1 VIDETLLD
9 AEEKMEKAVA
19 VAKEDFSGIRT
30 GRATSA
36 MFNKIVVDY
45 YGAMTPVNQLASLT
59 VPEPRMAIVT
69 PYDKSSLGSIE
80 RAIRDSDLGVNPTN
94 DGTIIRIV
102 FPQLTEERRREFIKV
117 ARTKAEDA
125 KISIRNIRRKA
136 KEELDR
142 LGKDGETGEDEVTRA
157 EKELEKTTAHYV
169 NSVDE
174 LLKHKEAELLEV

>member
-1 VIDETLLD
+1 MIDDTLLD
-9 AEEKMEKAVA
+9 AEEKMEKAVT
-19 VAKEDFSGIRT
+19 VAKDDFGGIRT
-30 GRATSA
+30 GRATPQ

-45 YGAMTPVNQLASLT
+45 YGAMTPVNQLSSLS
-59 VPEPRMAIVT
+59 VPEPRMAIIS
-69 PYDKSSLGSIE
+69 PYDKSSLGLIE

-94 DGTIIRIV
+94 DGNIIRIV
-102 FPQLTEERRREFIKV
+102 FPQLTEQRRREFIKV

-142 LGKDGETGEDEVTRA
+142 LSKDGEVGEDDAGRA
-157 EKELEKTTAHYV
+157 EKELEKTTGQYV
-169 NSVDE
+169 ATVDE

>member
-9 AEEKMEKAVA
+9 GEQRMKKAVA
-19 VAKEDFSGIRT
+19 VAKDDFAGIRT
-30 GRATSA
+30 GRATPA
-36 MFNKIVVDY
+36 MFNKIVVEY

-69 PYDKSSLGSIE
+69 PYDKSAMGAIE

-94 DGTIIRIV
+94 DGNIIRIV

-117 ARTKAEDA
+117 ARSKAEDA
-125 KISIRNIRRKA
+125 KVSIRNVRRKA

-142 LGKDGETGEDEVTRA
+142 LVKDGETGEDEVGRA
-157 EKELEKTTAHYV
+157 EKELEKTTASYV
-169 NSVDE
+169 AAVDE
-174 LLKHKEAELLEV
+174 LLRHKEAELLEV